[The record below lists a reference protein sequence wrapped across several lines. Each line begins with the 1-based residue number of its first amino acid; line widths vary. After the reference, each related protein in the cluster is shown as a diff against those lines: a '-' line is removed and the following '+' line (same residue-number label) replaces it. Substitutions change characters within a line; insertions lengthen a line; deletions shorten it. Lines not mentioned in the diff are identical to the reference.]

1 MNSEKYLSFKLAHDK
16 GGIPMQL
23 KSEDKAPDFNLINQN
38 GQKVSLSDFQGQK
51 VLVYFYPKASTSGW
65 TAQALSLR
73 DAGKH
78 LDELNVKVVGI
89 SPDPPAAQK
98 KFAEKNSLNF
108 SLLSDQ
114 DHKVAKAYGVW
125 GQKIMYGKKS
135 EGINR
140 SSFLI
145 DEKGQMIASWYKISP
160 QATVP
165 EALKALEW

>member
-1 MNSEKYLSFKLAHDK
+1 
-16 GGIPMQL
+16 
-23 KSEDKAPDFNLINQN
+23 
-38 GQKVSLSDFQGQK
+38 
-51 VLVYFYPKASTSGW
+51 
-65 TAQALSLR
+65 
-73 DAGKH
+73 
-78 LDELNVKVVGI
+78 VGI

-98 KFAEKNSLNF
+98 KFAEKNGLNF
-108 SLLSDQ
+108 FLLSDQ

-125 GQKIMYGKKS
+125 GQKTMYGKKF

-165 EALKALEW
+165 EALKVLGSQNKGLNEYHSETN